1 MSDNQLNIFLV
12 TFVTTIFYLYCKLYY
27 IYIVVLYIGYND
39 SNVICFL
46 FYSKYKGKN
55 EVTEVTSSPQRLSA
69 ENLVTL

>member
-1 MSDNQLNIFLV
+1 MADNQLNIFIV
-12 TFVTTIFYLYCKLYY
+12 TFVTTIFYLYCKLYN
-27 IYIVVLYIGYND
+27 IYIVVVLIGYNN

-69 ENLVTL
+69 KNIVTL